1 MQNYNYICLSVHSAS
16 YYNYYLY
23 LAVLL
28 LNCSIAKLK
37 VIWFVWM
44 YGLKEK

>member
-16 YYNYYLY
+16 YYNYLY